1 MELGTKGKGEVL
13 ILLPENP
20 IKKRELILIDWTL
33 LIGDAVYS
41 VIATWWAVSTDF
53 FFSLFEGQCILIVE
67 TLCIDFL

>member
-41 VIATWWAVSTDF
+41 VIAT
-53 FFSLFEGQCILIVE
+53 
-67 TLCIDFL
+67 